1 MFILG
6 LERSLGS
13 IWASG
18 KPYIA
23 ILGHN
28 DLLYLFEKKKERNIK
43 KKHKNND

>member
-28 DLLYLFEKKKERNIK
+28 DLLYLFEKKKGK
-43 KKHKNND
+43 KYKKEA